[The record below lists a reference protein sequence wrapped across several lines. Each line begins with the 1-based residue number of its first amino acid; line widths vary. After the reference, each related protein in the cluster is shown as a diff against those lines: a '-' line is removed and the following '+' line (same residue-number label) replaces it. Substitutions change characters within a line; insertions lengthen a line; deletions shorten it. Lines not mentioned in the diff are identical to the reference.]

1 MPLPDALVATL
12 ALTGVLDELAVPYL
26 VAGSLAS
33 SYHGIPRST
42 ANADLVAALSVEHA
56 APLVSRLTAAFYI
69 DLDRVR
75 DAIQRRSSFN
85 AIHLATMVKVD
96 VFILKDTPLG
106 RQEMERRQPMRL
118 LGLPETVLHVAT
130 AEDTVVQ
137 KLAWYRLGGQVSEH
151 QWKDVLGIIKVRRQD
166 LDLAYLRR
174 SRAGDLRFAGPSL
187 GRKHLGVG
195 PPPNRRRGSSA

>member
-1 MPLPDALVATL
+1 MATL
-12 ALTGVLDELAVPYL
+12 AVTRVLEEMAIPYL

-42 ANADLVAALSVEHA
+42 ADADLVAALGQEHA
-56 APLVSRLTAAFYI
+56 EPLVSRLTAAFYI

-75 DAIQRRSSFN
+75 AAIMRRSSFN

-106 RQEMERRQPMRL
+106 RQEMERRLPMHVPD
-118 LGLPETVLHVAT
+118 LPETVLHVAS
-130 AEDTVVQ
+130 AEDTVAQ
-137 KLAWYRLGGQVSEH
+137 KLAWYRLGGEVSEH

-166 LDLAYLRR
+166 LDLAYLRHAAAALAITDLLD
-174 SRAGDLRFAGPSL
+174 RALLDSGMTS
-187 GRKHLGVG
+187 H
-195 PPPNRRRGSSA
+195 PPPRARGT

>member
-1 MPLPDALVATL
+1 MRWWPPWRSP
-12 ALTGVLDELAVPYL
+12 E
-26 VAGSLAS
+26 
-33 SYHGIPRST
+33 RST
-42 ANADLVAALSVEHA
+42 SWQCPTWWRDRSPAPTTASPARPPTRISWRHWLSST
-56 APLVSRLTAAFYI
+56 PCLVSRLTPAFYV

-118 LGLPETVLHVAT
+118 PDLPEIVLHVAS

-137 KLAWYRLGGQVSEH
+137 KLAWYRLDREV
-151 QWKDVLGIIKVRRQD
+151 
-166 LDLAYLRR
+166 
-174 SRAGDLRFAGPSL
+174 PNTN
-187 GRKHLGVG
+187 GRMSS
-195 PPPNRRRGSSA
+195 GSSR

>member
-12 ALTGVLDELAVPYL
+12 ALTGVLDELVVPYL

-42 ANADLVAALSVEHA
+42 ADSDLVAALAVEHA
-56 APLVSRLTAAFYI
+56 VPLVSRLTPAFYV
-69 DLDRVR
+69 DLDRVC

-106 RQEMERRQPMRL
+106 RQEMERRQPMHL
-118 LGLPETVLHVAT
+118 PDLPETVLHVAS

-137 KLAWYRLGGQVSEH
+137 KLAWYRLGREVSEH
-151 QWKDVLGIIKVRRQD
+151 QWKDVLGIIKVRRQG
-166 LDLAYLRR
+166 LDLAYLRHAAAALAI
-174 SRAGDLRFAGPSL
+174 SDLLDRALADS
-187 GRKHLGVG
+187 GVD
-195 PPPNRRRGSSA
+195 